1 MKDTL
6 IAELLKPLN
15 DVLDKHMKDVN
26 GDDMV
31 SYLTQSEQNILADV
45 SLAVDTVRK
54 DLDNLFTDMLSDD
67 SYDDLK
73 VGDDKTAYYS
83 WGPSKG

>member
-15 DVLDKHMKDVN
+15 DALDKHMKDVN
-26 GDDMV
+26 GKDIV

-45 SLAVDTVRK
+45 SLAVDSVRK

-67 SYDDLK
+67 DHYDDLK
-73 VGDDKTAYYS
+73 DSNKTAYYS